1 MKETNMFET
10 LDKVFLAGLGA
21 MSMTKE
27 RAEQIFDDYVA
38 RGKAVKEQKEG
49 FVKEMMEHARK
60 TKEEMEKVISEQV
73 KKGISS
79 LAVATKDD
87 IKRLEAKIDDLLK
100 KG

>member
-1 MKETNMFET
+1 MFET

>member
-10 LDKVFLAGLGA
+10 IDKMFLAGLGA
-21 MSMTKE
+21 MSMTREK
-27 RAEQIFDDYVA
+27 AEKIFDEYAA
-38 RGKAVKEQKEG
+38 RGKAVKEEKEG
-49 FVKEMMEHARK
+49 FVKEMMEHAKK
-60 TKEEMEKVISEQV
+60 TKDEVEKVVSEQV
-73 KKGISS
+73 KKGMSS

>member
-10 LDKVFLAGLGA
+10 FDKMFLAGLGA

-27 RAEQIFDDYVA
+27 KAEKIFDEYLA
-38 RGKAVKEQKEG
+38 RGKAVKEEKEG
-49 FVKEMMEHARK
+49 FVKEMMDHARK
-60 TKEEMEKVISEQV
+60 TKDEVEKVVSEQV
-73 KKGISS
+73 KKGMSS

>member
-10 LDKVFLAGLGA
+10 IDKMFLAGLGA
-21 MSMTKE
+21 MSMTKD
-27 RAEQIFDDYVA
+27 RAEKIFDEYVA
-38 RGKAVKEQKEG
+38 RGKVEKEQKQG
-49 FVKEMMEHARK
+49 FVKDVMEHAQK
-60 TKEEMEKVISEQV
+60 TKDDLEKVISEQV

-87 IKRLEAKIDDLLK
+87 IKRIETKLDHLLK